1 MEQGMVKI
9 DIEEIMQEIR
19 DNIEKRGYSDEI
31 LSFQDASS
39 EITGVDDREPFR
51 MADLNNYVYEANCNC
66 DVPYYAP
73 ITESSV
79 KKLIKKVMRKL
90 MSFQI
95 VPMSVQQNAFNVAV
109 ARSLASVQ
117 KYIMENGGEN
127 ENHMSKKQ
135 EENYFEYQ
143 EKLTEQLET
152 KILVLEKRIEELEA
166 QLSEKGK

>member
-31 LSFQDASS
+31 LSFRDVSS
-39 EITGVDDREPFR
+39 EMMGEDDGEPFC
-51 MADLNNYVYEANCNC
+51 MSDLKNYIYEANCNC

>member
-117 KYIMENGGEN
+117 KYIMENGGE
-127 ENHMSKKQ
+127 
-135 EENYFEYQ
+135 
-143 EKLTEQLET
+143 
-152 KILVLEKRIEELEA
+152 KRIEELEA